1 MDGHRIPDATVK
13 TVLCY
18 LAAYVL
24 LVIASVLLVSLDEFD
39 METNLTAVMA
49 TLNNIGPGL
58 GVVGPAGNFGHFSLI
73 PKLVLMLDML
83 VGRLELFPMLVLFAR
98 GMWKLPAKRS
108 GNN

>member
-24 LVIASVLLVSLDEFD
+24 LIIVSVVFVSMDEFD
-39 METNLTAVMA
+39 METNFTAVMT

-58 GVVGPAGNFGHFSLI
+58 GKVGPAGNFGDFSILS
-73 PKLVLMLDML
+73 KLVLMFDML

-98 GMWKLPAKRS
+98 GMWKLPARRTQK
-108 GNN
+108 N